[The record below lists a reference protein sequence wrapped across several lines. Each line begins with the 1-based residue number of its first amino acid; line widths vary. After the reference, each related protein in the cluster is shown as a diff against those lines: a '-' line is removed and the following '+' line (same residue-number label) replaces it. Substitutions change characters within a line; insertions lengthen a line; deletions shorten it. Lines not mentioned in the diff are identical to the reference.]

1 MQYLKWVSI
10 DDRLPDAEYAEFRRR
25 FPDEYEMGLIVM
37 IKDAIIPNHL
47 YYDGYVFRD
56 VDESEYDIT
65 HWMMLPPAPK
75 DCIVSQDLNDDFQPC
90 FEELM
95 AIYS

>member
-37 IKDAIIPNHL
+37 IKHAIIPNHL
-47 YYDGYVFRD
+47 YYDGDVFRD
-56 VDESEYDIT
+56 LDESEYDIT
-65 HWMMLPPAPK
+65 HWMMLPPAPR
-75 DCIVSQDLNDDFQPC
+75 DCIVNQDLNDDFKPC
-90 FEELM
+90 YEELM
-95 AIYS
+95 AIYN